1 MKKEWI
7 KKLAIAGL
15 SVALPFA
22 VCAGVNAFLVNA
34 DGSTVYVSTSGKD
47 YYNGTSAMPY
57 RTLSRAL
64 EKVEDGGTVVIK
76 DSVAVDGWTAHQ
88 KTVTVT
94 GGSLD
99 ATSLSSLQIKDNVTF
114 TDIQILVNANEYICA
129 NGYTLIMDSGVE
141 LSNAIDL
148 YGGGDSTTV
157 AGTHVELYS
166 GTYKCVYG
174 GSLRGVVDGDTH
186 LVVGGTVNAG
196 IDVTNHSGV
205 QYFFGGGYSDTVT
218 GSTHLTFQDSAKAI
232 HLFGGS
238 NDPSS
243 EIGSSTNLIA
253 TGGQSMSMYGGSRN
267 VDTSND
273 VNVTVTG
280 GTFEQIFGGS
290 ERAPLTGNVDLR
302 VLGGTITRRIYGGSY
317 NDTSG
322 LSFSSSHVVK
332 GNITLSL
339 GSGAQITYG
348 YNGNDLSVFAHSR
361 YSSNSAL
368 ETANLVF
375 ADKTA
380 YENYESGLL
389 KLKVQDTAAKLFV
402 GSLSVA
408 DNLHYYNYTASD
420 NQITQTCAYH
430 TSHTATASVSVE
442 NIGLEYTGSPVT
454 PAHIA
459 YDTAWEYDALT
470 PIYQNNVEEGRAT
483 CIVQAGGATLVQTF
497 EIRKAPT
504 LYGASARLFT
514 PTGLRFQSKVSSS
527 LVEEGATFGTLV
539 IPLAELGERALTLEI
554 AEATNIPQTVWATQ
568 FIQKDMPDFYE
579 EGYAYFN
586 AALSNIPKEHY
597 DKEVVARSYAYVNGV
612 YYYSNELTRSIAQ
625 VASLAIQD
633 GESQSVLVEYVD
645 NALAGQ
651 TLTMLS
657 AQTVEIGLTQQ
668 LTIDGSKGYAAVW
681 TSTDESV
688 VTVDENGVLTGLKE
702 GTAVITAKLGSR
714 EFSCTVTVKQGWTDG
729 H

>member
-1 MKKEWI
+1 MKKNI
-7 KKLAIAGL
+7 VKAIAIACL
-15 SVALPFA
+15 SAAFSVT
-22 VCAGVNAFLVNA
+22 VCAGLHALSVGA
-34 DGSTVYVSTSGKD
+34 DASTVYVSASGKD
-47 YYNGTSAMPY
+47 YYNGSSAMPY
-57 RTLSRAL
+57 LTLSRAL
-64 EKVEDGGTVVIK
+64 EKVENGGSIVVK
-76 DSVAVDGWTAHQ
+76 DSAVVDGWTAHQ
-88 KTVTVT
+88 KTVTIT

-99 ATSLSSLQIKDNVTF
+99 ATSLSALKIKDNVTF
-114 TDIQILVNANEYICA
+114 RDIQILVNASEYICA
-129 NGYTLIMDSGVE
+129 NGYTLIMDSGVQ
-141 LSNAIDL
+141 LSNPVDV
-148 YGGGDSTTV
+148 YGGGDATTV

-186 LVVGGTVNAG
+186 LVVGGTVNAN
-196 IDVTNHSGV
+196 IDVSNHSGT
-205 QYFFGGGYSDTVT
+205 QYVFGGGYSDTVT
-218 GSTHLTFQDSAKAI
+218 GSTYLTFQDSAKAI

-238 NDPSS
+238 NDGSS
-243 EIGSSTNLIA
+243 EIGGTANLTV

-273 VNVTVTG
+273 VNLTVTG
-280 GTFEQIFGGS
+280 GAFEQIFGAS

-322 LSFSSSHVVK
+322 LSFSTSHVVK

-339 GSGAQITYG
+339 GSEAQITYG
-348 YNGNDLSVFAHSR
+348 YDGNDLSVFAHSR
-361 YSSNSAL
+361 HSSNSSL
-368 ETANLVF
+368 ETSNLVF

-380 YENYESGLL
+380 YEKYESGAL

-402 GSLSVA
+402 GSLSLA
-408 DNLHYYNYTASD
+408 DNLHYYTYTANAS
-420 NQITQTCAYH
+420 QITQTCAYH
-430 TSHTATASVSVE
+430 ASHTATASVRMQ
-442 NIGLEYTGSPVT
+442 NIGLEYTGNPVT
-454 PAHIA
+454 PAQVE
-459 YDTAWEYDALT
+459 YDNAWEYDALT

-483 CIVQAGGATLVQTF
+483 CIVQKGDATVTQTF

-504 LYGASARLFT
+504 LYGASVRLFT
-514 PTGLRFQSKVSSS
+514 PTGLRFQAKVSNA
-527 LVEEGATFGTLV
+527 LVAEGATFGTLV
-539 IPLAELGERALTLEI
+539 IPLAELGERALTHEV

-568 FIQKDMPDFYE
+568 FIQKDMPDYYE
-579 EGYAYFN
+579 EGCAYFN

-597 DKEVVARSYAYVNGV
+597 DKEVVARSYACLNGV

-657 AQTVEIGLTQQ
+657 AQTVEIGLAQQ
-668 LTIDGSKGYAAVW
+668 LAIEGSKGYAAVW
-681 TSTDESV
+681 SSTDENV
-688 VTVDENGVLTGLKE
+688 VTVDENGVLIGVKE
-702 GTAVITAKLGSR
+702 GTAVITARLGSR
-714 EFSCTVTVKQGWTDG
+714 EFSCTVTVKQGWTEG